1 MTYRNFRKILSES
14 PGKLE
19 HRPADLCTGIGSRGA
34 EVRAWSPV
42 VAIALSFACL
52 ALSAQAGPTRYDST
66 RAGHPLRIA
75 AYALHPF
82 GVILDTLI
90 FHPAWWVGQHE
101 PMRTL
106 FGVRTLSEDPVDV
119 RTANIDPLPADGG
132 IDTVDPADPEQD

>member
-1 MTYRNFRKILSES
+1 MSARVIVL
-14 PGKLE
+14 
-19 HRPADLCTGIGSRGA
+19 
-34 EVRAWSPV
+34 
-42 VAIALSFACL
+42 VATLICFAPP
-52 ALSAQAGPTRYDST
+52 AQAGTTRYDST

-106 FGVRTLSEDPVDV
+106 FGVRTIPDDAVDI
-119 RTANIDPLPADGG
+119 RAANAEPLPASE
-132 IDTVDPADPEQD
+132 TVPADPVEPEQD